1 MDATYWIIG
10 AAVVFAAS
18 AVLSLAWVLVG
29 SLFRRRRPGLPRS
42 FRQGVVALP
51 ALCGLV
57 LLVGAVIAAPW
68 SDQSRWTNELALE
81 APSHVTASASNK
93 PSPLISDLAR
103 QVGDDGTLVAITI
116 SGGGSRAAYFAA
128 AVLERLSKVKW
139 PGPNGDS
146 LIEHVNLVSSVSG
159 GSLAAAYFALNGP
172 GRSNPGPQALANFFE
187 RFKQAMATNLE
198 LSALGDLLDPRN
210 TLPMLTLN
218 RPMAESVADAMDDVL
233 TGGKGTTLGELQRRA
248 AEGNGPILLLNATRL
263 DNSNPFVFAVDDR
276 TRPIF
281 TFTLTPETSRLPK
294 LSRSVDRPRSIAFFD
309 DTYGE
314 LGQYRIADAAAA
326 SAAYPVMLGSI
337 ALGTRDGDTVRLG
350 DGGLVDNLGLL
361 TLYSLLLDPD
371 LYKLTQ
377 GKLRRIIV
385 LTIDSETQ
393 SIHPGLLSG
402 LEGLSTWSEEA
413 LHRFVIP
420 AMIQSAYQRELG
432 DVLEDD
438 AWKDFS
444 PPSPIFISYGECS
457 RGRDVATRFRL
468 SEADRKTVQE
478 TAEVCVLDAGT
489 KKLEALLAAAP
500 QRPGPLYAGR
510 FTSADLNA
518 VMALLEIAD
527 KEQTWWRWKHTT
539 VEIGRLTTE
548 KPMWSPRPTPDG
560 MRLAPQPID
569 ALDHEKLDRT
579 QYDYKVDVQPGGGA
593 IVRATPR
600 VYRQLGRVSF
610 YVELDPA
617 ILDDDD
623 ICDAVQANIRGADS
637 KGAPTGPDAQLFAVQ
652 PVSCVNW

>member
-10 AAVVFAAS
+10 AAAVFAAA
-18 AVLSLAWVLVG
+18 AVLSLAWVLVS
-29 SLFRRRRPGLPRS
+29 SLFRRRWPRLPRS
-42 FRQGVVALP
+42 FRQGIVALL
-51 ALCGLV
+51 AVCGLV
-57 LLVGAVIAAPW
+57 LVLGAIIAAPW
-68 SDQSRWTNELALE
+68 SDKSRWTNELALQ
-81 APSHVTASASNK
+81 APRRGAALASHE

-139 PGPNGDS
+139 PGPNGDF

-159 GSLAAAYFALNGP
+159 GSLAAAYFVLNGP
-172 GRSNPGPQALANFFE
+172 GRSNPGPQAVATFFE
-187 RFKQAMATNLE
+187 RYKQAMATNLE
-198 LSALGDLLDPRN
+198 VPALRDLLDPRN

-218 RPMAESVADAMDDVL
+218 RPMAELVANVMDDVL
-233 TGGKGTTLGELQRRA
+233 TGGKGTKLAELQRRA
-248 AEGNGPILLLNATRL
+248 TEGKGPILLLNATRL
-263 DNSNPFVFAVDDR
+263 DNTNPFVFAVDDR

-281 TFTLTPETSRLPK
+281 TFARTPENSGLPK
-294 LSRSVDRPRSIAFFD
+294 LSRSGDRPRSITFFD
-309 DTYGE
+309 TTYGE
-314 LGQYRIADAAAA
+314 LGQYRIADAVAA

-337 ALGTRDGDTVRLG
+337 ALGTRYDRTVRLG

-385 LTIDSETQ
+385 LTIDSETK

-420 AMIQSAYQRELG
+420 AMIRSAYQRELG

-444 PPSPIFISYGECS
+444 PPSPIFISYGACN
-457 RGRDVATRFRL
+457 GGDVATRFRL
-468 SEADRKTVQE
+468 SEPDREAVQD
-478 TAEVCVLDAGT
+478 TAEVCVLDAGI
-489 KKLEALLAAAP
+489 KKLEALLAAPP
-500 QRPGPLYAGR
+500 QRPDPVYDGR
-510 FTSADLNA
+510 FTSADLSA
-518 VMALLEIAD
+518 VRALVEIAE

-539 VEIGRLTTE
+539 VEIGRLTAE
-548 KPMWSPRPTPDG
+548 KPMWSPRAAPNG
-560 MRLAPQPID
+560 MRMMPQPID

-579 QYDYKVDVQPGGGA
+579 QYDFKVDVQPGGRA

-600 VYRQLGRVSF
+600 VYRQPGRVSF

-617 ILDDDD
+617 MLDDDD
-623 ICDAVQANIRGADS
+623 ICDAVQSNIRGADS
-637 KGAPTGPDAQLFAVQ
+637 KGAPTGPDAPLFSVYARG
-652 PVSCVNW
+652 CI